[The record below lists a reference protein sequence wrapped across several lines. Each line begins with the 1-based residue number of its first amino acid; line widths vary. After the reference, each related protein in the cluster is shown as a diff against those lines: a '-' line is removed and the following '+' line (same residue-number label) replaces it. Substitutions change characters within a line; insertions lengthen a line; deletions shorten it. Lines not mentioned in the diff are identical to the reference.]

1 MYMFMYISFK
11 ELEYYDILSSGQSQ
25 R

>member
-1 MYMFMYISFK
+1 MFMYISFK